1 MQALFSQL
9 VAGLSLG
16 SILLLAALG
25 LALTF
30 GQMGVINMAHGEF
43 MMAGAYTAFVAQG
56 LIADAGTS
64 LLLAIPLGFLVGG
77 VMGVVL
83 EATLIRRMYH
93 RPLDTLLVTWG
104 VSLILQQAARDI
116 FGAPN
121 VDVRAP
127 TWLSGSVNI
136 GVTQVPAARLFIL
149 VLALTAVVGLS
160 TLLKMTP
167 LGRRIRGVVQN
178 RDLAE
183 TVGISTRSTDRLT
196 FFIGSGLAGIAG
208 VALTLLGSTGPTLG
222 TSYIVDAFLVVVAG
236 GIGQIKGA
244 VIAAFGLGLLQATF
258 EYSTT
263 ASIDLRF
270 LIGPNGAGKTTLVD
284 AITGLAPATGSVRFG
299 RTELIGKKVHR
310 IARLGVGRT
319 FQTASVFEEL
329 TVLQNLD
336 IAAGTGRS
344 ALSLLRRRSSVP
356 PVVEQAMDIVG
367 LTAQRDR
374 PAGALAHGQKQW
386 LEIGM
391 LLVQNA
397 RVLLLDE
404 PVAGMSADER
414 VQTGELLR
422 RIGAER
428 TVVVVEHD
436 MDFMRSFATSVTVLH
451 AGKVLS
457 AGTVAQVQ
465 ADPKVQEVYLGRA
478 EVAQ

>member
-16 SILLLAALG
+16 SVLLLAALG

-121 VDVRAP
+121 VEVRAP
-127 TWLSGSVNI
+127 SWLSGSVNI
-136 GVTQVPAARLFIL
+136 GVTHVPAARLFIL
-149 VLALTAVVGLS
+149 VLAVAAVVGLS
-160 TLLKMTP
+160 LLLKTTA

-263 ASIDLRF
+263 ASV
-270 LIGPNGAGKTTLVD
+270 A
-284 AITGLAPATGSVRFG
+284 
-299 RTELIGKKVHR
+299 KVM
-310 IARLGVGRT
+310 
-319 FQTASVFEEL
+319 VF
-329 TVLQNLD
+329 
-336 IAAGTGRS
+336 
-344 ALSLLRRRSSVP
+344 
-356 PVVEQAMDIVG
+356 
-367 LTAQRDR
+367 
-374 PAGALAHGQKQW
+374 
-386 LEIGM
+386 
-391 LLVQNA
+391 
-397 RVLLLDE
+397 
-404 PVAGMSADER
+404 
-414 VQTGELLR
+414 
-422 RIGAER
+422 
-428 TVVVVEHD
+428 VVVVV
-436 MDFMRSFATSVTVLH
+436 FLQIRPQGIFSVRTRSLA
-451 AGKVLS
+451 
-457 AGTVAQVQ
+457 
-465 ADPKVQEVYLGRA
+465 
-478 EVAQ
+478 

>member
-16 SILLLAALG
+16 SVLLLAALG

-104 VSLILQQAARDI
+104 VSLILQQAARDV

-121 VDVRAP
+121 VEVRAP
-127 TWLSGSVNI
+127 GWLSGSVNI
-136 GVTQVPAARLFIL
+136 GVTHVPAARLFIL
-149 VLALTAVVGLS
+149 VLAVAAVVGLS
-160 TLLKMTP
+160 LLLKMTA

-263 ASIDLRF
+263 ASV
-270 LIGPNGAGKTTLVD
+270 A
-284 AITGLAPATGSVRFG
+284 
-299 RTELIGKKVHR
+299 KVM
-310 IARLGVGRT
+310 
-319 FQTASVFEEL
+319 VF
-329 TVLQNLD
+329 
-336 IAAGTGRS
+336 
-344 ALSLLRRRSSVP
+344 
-356 PVVEQAMDIVG
+356 
-367 LTAQRDR
+367 
-374 PAGALAHGQKQW
+374 
-386 LEIGM
+386 
-391 LLVQNA
+391 
-397 RVLLLDE
+397 
-404 PVAGMSADER
+404 
-414 VQTGELLR
+414 
-422 RIGAER
+422 
-428 TVVVVEHD
+428 VVVVV
-436 MDFMRSFATSVTVLH
+436 FLQIRPQGIFSVRTRSLA
-451 AGKVLS
+451 
-457 AGTVAQVQ
+457 
-465 ADPKVQEVYLGRA
+465 
-478 EVAQ
+478 

>member
-16 SILLLAALG
+16 SVLLLAALG

-104 VSLILQQAARDI
+104 ISLILQQAARDV

-127 TWLSGSVNI
+127 SWLSGSVNI
-136 GVTQVPAARLFIL
+136 GVTHVPAARLFIL
-149 VLALTAVVGLS
+149 VLAVAAVVGLS
-160 TLLKMTP
+160 LLLKTTP

-263 ASIDLRF
+263 ASI
-270 LIGPNGAGKTTLVD
+270 A
-284 AITGLAPATGSVRFG
+284 
-299 RTELIGKKVHR
+299 KVM
-310 IARLGVGRT
+310 
-319 FQTASVFEEL
+319 VF
-329 TVLQNLD
+329 
-336 IAAGTGRS
+336 
-344 ALSLLRRRSSVP
+344 
-356 PVVEQAMDIVG
+356 
-367 LTAQRDR
+367 
-374 PAGALAHGQKQW
+374 
-386 LEIGM
+386 
-391 LLVQNA
+391 
-397 RVLLLDE
+397 
-404 PVAGMSADER
+404 
-414 VQTGELLR
+414 
-422 RIGAER
+422 
-428 TVVVVEHD
+428 VVVVV
-436 MDFMRSFATSVTVLH
+436 FLQIRPQGIFSVRTRSLA
-451 AGKVLS
+451 
-457 AGTVAQVQ
+457 
-465 ADPKVQEVYLGRA
+465 
-478 EVAQ
+478 